1 MPKDLEDSSIKF
13 IPDIDHDLL
22 AGLLRGEVVIFV
34 GNGVSRLGGIP
45 SWDDLAT
52 SFWKDCFDY
61 NAYIADPV
69 ILHCTPQQIEQMQR
83 MKVGANDATTV
94 YERLTTYGI
103 QIVSDTQKQL
113 TTKELVAKLLQ
124 QYNFGGTI
132 IIDHDE
138 LLKFV

>member
-1 MPKDLEDSSIKF
+1 MDLKLISIGLEEPTVVECEINGK
-13 IPDIDHDLL
+13 IERVESRRLDLFNL
-22 AGLLRGEVVIFV
+22 V
-34 GNGVSRLGGIP
+34 
-45 SWDDLAT
+45 D
-52 SFWKDCFDY
+52 FWKDCFDY

-83 MKVGANDATTV
+83 MKVGANDAATV
-94 YERLTTYGI
+94 YERLTTYGV

-132 IIDHDE
+132 IIDRDE
-138 LLKFV
+138 LLKFM